1 MAEVVSFAYAKLV
14 ERGGKPAPRNGANVP
29 PQCFAPAGTSA
40 RKGEGARE
48 LLPVQ
53 TAEHVAPKTV
63 PRSSLVSHDA
73 VITLTF
79 PGEEQPFHSAAP
91 PGMKAPLYPFTP
103 VVADAAASASG
114 GGRAAQ
120 RLQAQ
125 ADRGAVTNAVR
136 VAAKAWR
143 HSPTGDAESGTPPF
157 AQITVSPPSPM
168 HPPRVGCHHH
178 CRPSIRRKGSGLE
191 SRLHHLSGAP
201 LSFRGAQEGGK
212 DGQKRLD
219 FWVSAVMDG
228 SIADARWLGLQGDT
242 APADAPEVGEGL
254 GGGCAASSSGL
265 WGATAGDF
273 VASEP
278 SGWRCWRHRG
288 ADAPG
293 AGELTPASI
302 ASVHCAP
309 AAG

>member
-79 PGEEQPFHSAAP
+79 PGEEQPFRSAAP

-103 VVADAAASASG
+103 VVADPAASASG

-143 HSPTGDAESGTPPF
+143 HSSTGDAESGTPPF
-157 AQITVSPPSPM
+157 AQITVSPLSPRA
-168 HPPRVGCHHH
+168 PTASWPR
-178 CRPSIRRKGSGLE
+178 RPSIRRKGMESGPCC
-191 SRLHHLSGAP
+191 STTSP
-201 LSFRGAQEGGK
+201 LSFRCAGGWQ
-212 DGQKRLD
+212 GWPEAGRLLGLHRHGRQHRG
-219 FWVSAVMDG
+219 V
-228 SIADARWLGLQGDT
+228 ARWLGLQGDA
-242 APADAPEVGEGL
+242 APANAPEVGEGL
-254 GGGCAASSSGL
+254 GGGRAASHSGL
-265 WGATAGDF
+265 WGATARDF
-273 VASEP
+273 VAAEP
-278 SGWRCWRHRG
+278 DGWWCW
-288 ADAPG
+288 
-293 AGELTPASI
+293 
-302 ASVHCAP
+302 
-309 AAG
+309 

>member
-1 MAEVVSFAYAKLV
+1 MSCSGDACP
-14 ERGGKPAPRNGANVP
+14 PA

-73 VITLTF
+73 CITLTF
-79 PGEEQPFHSAAP
+79 PGEEQPFRSAAP

-103 VVADAAASASG
+103 VVADPAASASG

-143 HSPTGDAESGTPPF
+143 HSSNGDAESGTPPF
-157 AQITVSPPSPM
+157 AQITVSPASPAASWL
-168 HPPRVGCHHH
+168 PPPL
-178 CRPSIRRKGSGLE
+178 PSIHRYDPPER
-191 SRLHHLSGAP
+191 
-201 LSFRGAQEGGK
+201 
-212 DGQKRLD
+212 DGER
-219 FWVSAVMDG
+219 
-228 SIADARWLGLQGDT
+228 AR
-242 APADAPEVGEGL
+242 V
-254 GGGCAASSSGL
+254 
-265 WGATAGDF
+265 
-273 VASEP
+273 
-278 SGWRCWRHRG
+278 
-288 ADAPG
+288 PG
-293 AGELTPASI
+293 
-302 ASVHCAP
+302 P
-309 AAG
+309 AAPPPLH

>member
-29 PQCFAPAGTSA
+29 PPCFAPAGTSA

-63 PRSSLVSHDA
+63 PRGSLVSHDA

-79 PGEEQPFHSAAP
+79 PGEEQPFRSAAP

-103 VVADAAASASG
+103 VVADPAASASG

-143 HSPTGDAESGTPPF
+143 HSATGDAESGTPPF
-157 AQITVSPPSPM
+157 AQITVSPASPM
-168 HPPRVGCHHH
+168 HPPRVGCHHL
-178 CRPSIRRKGSGLE
+178 CRPSIRRKGMESRLE
-191 SRLHHLSGAP
+191 SRALLLHHLSAEF
-201 LSFRGAQEGGK
+201 SVRRRVA
-212 DGQKRLD
+212 RMAR
-219 FWVSAVMDG
+219 SG
-228 SIADARWLGLQGDT
+228 STTGSPPSWT
-242 APADAPEVGEGL
+242 
-254 GGGCAASSSGL
+254 AASRSRPLAGTTRRRSAHRRPRSGRRA
-265 WGATAGDF
+265 WGRACGLLLRALG
-273 VASEP
+273 
-278 SGWRCWRHRG
+278 RHRQRLRRCR
-288 ADAPG
+288 ARR
-293 AGELTPASI
+293 LVVLVTPRR
-302 ASVHCAP
+302 
-309 AAG
+309 